1 MEENRWLDWAIEPQ
15 SLAQAGLTYG
25 KGAFD
30 LERYTRIREIAA
42 EMLPQSSGLPFKTAK
57 GFSAM
62 RPAIRRRSSARAP
75 RSSRRTAS
83 CSCRRRTAAGRC
95 PAAGAM

>member
-25 KGAFD
+25 KDAFD

-42 EMLPQSSGLPFKTAK
+42 KMPPHS
-57 GFSAM
+57 
-62 RPAIRRRSSARAP
+62 RPACRSRPSRAFLQ
-75 RSSRRTAS
+75 
-83 CSCRRRTAAGRC
+83 
-95 PAAGAM
+95 